1 MLYLNLNKTH
11 LDKKCGELLKEAM
24 QHNKTLIMLD
34 IEGNTKMDIEDVKA
48 I

>member
-1 MLYLNLNKTH
+1 M
-11 LDKKCGELLKEAM
+11 DKKCGELLKEAL

-34 IEGNTKMDIEDVKA
+34 VEANNKMDIEDVKA